1 MPPLTPRY
9 AIYYS
14 PDPGSPLAAFSQ
26 AWFGPD
32 SKLKSPLTREYIDSI
47 TAGSR
52 RYGFHGTLKPPF
64 ELSPTLSLDGLM
76 ETARVFARIVAPV
89 ELPPLEVAVIGKFI
103 ALTPAY
109 ESAALEKLAA
119 ACVRAFEAFRVPMT
133 PEQITQYKQ
142 NKLTVHQEQ
151 MLKHWG
157 YPYVMEE
164 FRFHMSVTDR
174 IEADDERERVM
185 TELAKIAAPVLGK
198 PMMVKAITVFRQIGS
213 NEPMVPVERI
223 PFGRG

>member
-14 PDPGSPLAAFSQ
+14 PDPGSPLAAFSS

-32 SKLKSPLTREYIDSI
+32 SKLKSSFDRAYIDSI
-47 TAGSR
+47 TAGPR
-52 RYGFHGTLKPPF
+52 RYGFHGTFKPPF
-64 ELSPTLSLDGLM
+64 ELNPTLSLDGLV
-76 ETARVFARIVAPV
+76 EAARIFCRNVMPV
-89 ELPPLEVAVIGKFI
+89 ELPPLELAVIGKFL
-103 ALTPAY
+103 ALTPVT
-109 ESAALEKLAA
+109 ESGALEKLAA
-119 ACVRAFEAFRVPMT
+119 ACVRGFEAFRVPMT
-133 PEQITQYKQ
+133 PEQIAQFKQ

-174 IEADDERERVM
+174 IEDAGERDRVM
-185 TELAKIAAPVLGK
+185 AELIKIAAPIIGK
-198 PMMVKAITVFRQIGS
+198 PLAIRALTLFRQTGS